1 MSETKICEG
10 KKRFTFSNTYRWT
23 IDGFLGVMN
32 GLDTKLCK
40 LKKRIKQ
47 QDELI
52 SEQAI
57 QLDYLQAENQHMK
70 DVLETNVW
78 LKKSLKRQ
86 QSSNE
91 ECSKYIKEVVKEN
104 EQLKSTIME
113 MEDYLGRLE
122 EQLDYIQNS
131 ITLKLLNQKTKIGEK
146 ALKEVVQDYN
156 EWMLGHK

>member
-10 KKRFTFSNTYRWT
+10 KKRFTFSNTYGWS

-32 GLDTKLCK
+32 GLDVKICK

-52 SEQAI
+52 SEQVI

-70 DVLETNVW
+70 EVLET
-78 LKKSLKRQ
+78 
-86 QSSNE
+86 
-91 ECSKYIKEVVKEN
+91 N

-122 EQLDYIQNS
+122 EEIIQVY
-131 ITLKLLNQKTKIGEK
+131 LN
-146 ALKEVVQDYN
+146 D
-156 EWMLGHK
+156 

>member
-10 KKRFTFSNTYRWT
+10 KKRFTFSNTYRWS

-32 GLDTKLCK
+32 GLDTKICK
-40 LKKRIKQ
+40 LKEKIKQ
-47 QDELI
+47 QDETI

-70 DVLETNVW
+70 EILET
-78 LKKSLKRQ
+78 
-86 QSSNE
+86 
-91 ECSKYIKEVVKEN
+91 N

-122 EQLDYIQNS
+122 EEIIQVY
-131 ITLKLLNQKTKIGEK
+131 LN
-146 ALKEVVQDYN
+146 D
-156 EWMLGHK
+156 